1 MAQLQLIQ
9 NDYLAQ
15 IESLNEELVSLLVS
29 RDELVMEQD
38 AMLTDIED
46 LSEFTNLKKWS
57 NIKWKPLFKPQ
68 AVIDIWNK
76 YFQEAIF
83 SLTRLV
89 TMRSQPKYFQVDCCF
104 CYSFCF
110 DLVVVDVIDVN
121 VGHRSLYLKFG
132 QNWVNSKWYVVV
144 VVVIVLVLPSSAQA
158 QG

>member
-89 TMRSQPKYFQVDCCF
+89 TMRSQPKYF
-104 CYSFCF
+104 
-110 DLVVVDVIDVN
+110 
-121 VGHRSLYLKFG
+121 
-132 QNWVNSKWYVVV
+132 
-144 VVVIVLVLPSSAQA
+144 
-158 QG
+158 